1 MESDAKIQEVSID
14 DVMVKDR
21 VRSDLGD
28 IDNLIASVR
37 DYGIIQPIVL
47 VEFRDKN
54 DANHY
59 YGEIRLVAGGR
70 RLEALRRLGVKTLE
84 HSKHFVW
91 RDEVDPLR
99 LRAMEL
105 EENLKRKELTWQEV
119 VNGKKLLL
127 ETMQSIHGVA
137 ESGGRTREELR
148 SGESQGFGV
157 RKLAAM
163 LGESPASTSR
173 DIQIAQIIEKVPF
186 LGLAESKGIAFR
198 KATSIA
204 AYAHLLDNKKST
216 VKDFALYEGDFRD
229 FVDTIATE
237 SVDLILTDLPY
248 GSNANEQHRLVGKTM
263 TSFDDS
269 HDAAVALLPDVAKQ
283 SYRLLRPNRFAV
295 FFFGFAIYRPLVDNL
310 LAVGFKVNTIPAV
323 WVKNSAYSE
332 NPHMFYSN
340 AYEPILVAMK
350 GTPLLIRQGQPNVL
364 QFGQV
369 SRTEKIHLAQK
380 PVELLQRIIEDMT
393 LAGATVADLMCG
405 SGSTGEAAL
414 KLKRRAILFEKSP
427 ASCNITRARLEA
439 L

>member
-1 MESDAKIQEVSID
+1 MPESVAGFVNIDEV
-14 DVMVKDR
+14 VVKDR
-21 VRSDLGD
+21 VRADLGD
-28 IDNLIASVR
+28 IDSLTASIR
-37 DYGIIQPIVL
+37 DYGVIQPIVL
-47 VEFRDKN
+47 VDFPSGDDN
-54 DANHY
+54 FL
-59 YGEIRLVAGGR
+59 GQTRLVAGGR
-70 RLEALRRLGVKTLE
+70 RLAALKRLGVKQLI
-84 HSKHFVW
+84 HSTHFVW

-119 VNGKKLLL
+119 VGGKKLLL

-137 ESGGRTREELR
+137 EAGGRTREELR
-148 SGESQGFGV
+148 TGQSDGFGV

-173 DIQIAQIIEKVPF
+173 DIQIAQIIEKVPS
-186 LGLAESKGIAFR
+186 LATAESKGIAFR
-198 KATSIA
+198 KASSIA
-204 AYAHLLDNKKST
+204 AYAHLLGNKNPT
-216 VKDFALYEGDFRD
+216 PKDFSLYEGDFRD
-229 FVDTIATE
+229 SMCLIADE
-237 SVDLILTDLPY
+237 SMDLILTDLPY
-248 GSNANEQHRLVGKTM
+248 GSGASEQHRLVGKTM

-269 HDAAVALLPDVAKQ
+269 HENAVSLLPDVAKH
-283 SYRLLRPNRFAV
+283 SFRMLRNDRFAV

-310 LAVGFKVNTIPAV
+310 LSVGFKVNTIPAV

-350 GTPLLIRQGQPNVL
+350 GTPLLIRQGQSNVL

-369 SRTEKIHLAQK
+369 GRGEKMHLAQK
-380 PVELLQRIIEDMT
+380 PVEMLERIILDMT
-393 LAGATVADLMCG
+393 VTGASVCDLMCG

-414 KLKRRAILFEKSP
+414 KNKRRAILFEKNP